1 MGNQFPNVGWW
12 PRPKDHTVPRISEAG
27 LDTWGFK
34 PLQDGIE
41 IKSFE
46 VPGKEVCFLLS
57 IACSAVGRVAGLD
70 LFLEI
75 LAETA
80 GLNLERAEAA
90 KSFIFPETVE
100 YLGNVVRMESLQS
113 YRIIFTSF
121 NQRIV
126 RVRECCG
133 VDAG

>member
-1 MGNQFPNVGWW
+1 VGRW
-12 PRPKDHTVPRISEAG
+12 PRPKDHTVPRIIEAG
-27 LDTWGFK
+27 LDTWVFK

-41 IKSFE
+41 VKSFE
-46 VPGKEVCFLLS
+46 VPGKEVCFLLR
-57 IACSAVGRVAGLD
+57 IACSAVGGVAGLD

-100 YLGNVVRMESLQS
+100 YLGHVVRMESFQS